1 MAQATGTEDRFDL
14 NRFVQAQEEVY
25 PRALA
30 EMKRGQ
36 KRSHWMW
43 FIFPQIDGLGY
54 SSTAKFYAIKRQEEA
69 KAYLSH
75 PLLGKR
81 LIECAEA
88 LLKIKDKSASEIF
101 GYPDDLKLRS
111 SMTLFASVSEP
122 DSIFSR
128 VLDQYYG
135 SQPDEQTLELLK
147 RGFTA

>member
-1 MAQATGTEDRFDL
+1 MSTACFNLD
-14 NRFVQAQEEVY
+14 RFVQAQEEVY

-30 EMKRGQ
+30 EIKLGR

-54 SSTAKFYAIKRQEEA
+54 SSTARFYAIKNADEA
-69 KAYLSH
+69 LAYLNQ

-81 LIECAEA
+81 LIECSEA
-88 LLKIKDKSASEIF
+88 LLKVKAKSAEEIF

-111 SMTLFASVSEP
+111 SMTLFANVSPP

-128 VLDQYYG
+128 VLDQYYA
-135 SQPDEQTLELLK
+135 SQPDGQTLELLK
-147 RGFTA
+147 RGPKS